1 MQFYFELLALLRV
14 LDSFG
19 PHSLCDLQRAERAPT
34 PIAADAPVTLSLLD
48 EPAPA
53 ADLDL
58 RLAIRNLVP
67 GHFLKPRFEA
77 LHSVTLFSATLGTA
91 DYQRDLLG
99 LPADTAWID

>member
-1 MQFYFELLALLRV
+1 LPEPLAEALQQVGATLGEHFQQHPLETGPLMQFYFELLALLRV

-53 ADLDL
+53 ADL
-58 RLAIRNLVP
+58 
-67 GHFLKPRFEA
+67 
-77 LHSVTLFSATLGTA
+77 
-91 DYQRDLLG
+91 
-99 LPADTAWID
+99 